1 MVFFC
6 FSTVRAMTLDLSS
19 HFSASYREARNKF
32 LVAAERGRLPVQ
44 SHVHPVHSGA
54 EGEALAMDVVR
65 IGAAH
70 ARSLLIVSSGVHGA
84 EGFCGSGCQIALLH
98 DDELLARVE
107 RSGMALLLVHAV
119 NPYGFSHLRRV
130 NEDGIDLNRNFLD
143 YSRPL
148 PVNAAYA
155 ELHSLVLPSQWP
167 PTADNEA
174 VIRDR
179 IARHGERRFQNAVTT
194 GQSTHSDGLYY
205 AGRGPA
211 WSNLMLRAVLR
222 EQAAGCTHV
231 GWIDIHTGLGPIGH
245 GEKIYAGHDD
255 AAELAR
261 ARACWGADVFSPFTG
276 DSFSEAVR
284 GSVAF
289 CRYDECPDATTVA
302 MGLEFGTLDH
312 WTVMNAMRGDQW
324 LANHPDVPDALR
336 RSIKQ
341 ALRDAFYIDSHEW
354 RGMVCAQSRVAV
366 LQALTA
372 LSPHLN

>member
-1 MVFFC
+1 
-6 FSTVRAMTLDLSS
+6 
-19 HFSASYREARNKF
+19 
-32 LVAAERGRLPVQ
+32 
-44 SHVHPVHSGA
+44 
-54 EGEALAMDVVR
+54 
-65 IGAAH
+65 
-70 ARSLLIVSSGVHGA
+70 
-84 EGFCGSGCQIALLH
+84 
-98 DDELLARVE
+98 
-107 RSGMALLLVHAV
+107 MALLLVHAV

-167 PTADNEA
+167 PTADNETA
-174 VIRDR
+174 IRDR

-261 ARACWGADVFSPFTG
+261 ARACWGADVFRPSQ
-276 DSFSEAVR
+276 E
-284 GSVAF
+284 
-289 CRYDECPDATTVA
+289 
-302 MGLEFGTLDH
+302 TLSRRLC
-312 WTVMNAMRGDQW
+312 A
-324 LANHPDVPDALR
+324 AALR
-336 RSIKQ
+336 SAGTTNAPTRRRLPWAWNLARWITGPS
-341 ALRDAFYIDSHEW
+341 
-354 RGMVCAQSRVAV
+354 
-366 LQALTA
+366 
-372 LSPHLN
+372 